1 MLQQAPSSSEEIF
14 DIDYAAIHEEYAAL
28 EMTHLLGLPPEIQL
42 YILQKL
48 IPDPQFMSYFLNYAA
63 TARLPRSLIM
73 DMSIWVQ
80 VANHWLKPKN
90 LARLSHKTLAK
101 TLQMISKAGRDHF
114 LDLLDPKFEHLY
126 KTNGMALVAAAY
138 SLDQHSVEAFLNRLA
153 RTKYPYYIGE
163 ALKVVCD
170 FDAPLLAKRLLKE
183 LLGKNPQGRDSQIR
197 QAFQTALDKGHWSVM
212 DELVKQPCTIDSG
225 LLGQALF
232 EAGKQNVPSTVK
244 AIIQHRFNQLSFMSK
259 WAVKSTPGFQ
269 ASGLS
274 VDDLFANQYW
284 LVRTPLTICLHQ
296 IGYPNAQTARL
307 NADLDETDTNAIAEL
322 LGNLSLEEQ
331 TPQQPDSAIES
342 DPETERKLKL

>member
-1 MLQQAPSSSEEIF
+1 MLEQAPSSSEEKF
-14 DIDYAAIHEEYAAL
+14 DIDYAAIHEKDAAL

-42 YILQKL
+42 YILEKL

-80 VANHWLKPKN
+80 VANYWLKPEN
-90 LARLSHKTLAK
+90 LARLSQKTLAK
-101 TLQMISKAGRDHF
+101 TLQMISQAGRDHF

-126 KTNGMALVAAAY
+126 KTNGMALVAAAT
-138 SLDQHSVEAFLNRLA
+138 SLDQHSVETFLNRLA
-153 RTKYPYYIGE
+153 PTKYPFYIGE

-183 LLGKNPQGRDSQIR
+183 LMGKNPQGRDSQIH
-197 QAFQTALDKGHWSVM
+197 QAFQAALDKGHWAVIN
-212 DELVKQPCTIDSG
+212 ELIKQSCTIESG

-232 EAGKQNVPSTVK
+232 KAGIQNVPATIR
-244 AIIQHRFNQLSFMSK
+244 ALIEHRLNQLPFMDK

-284 LVRTPLTICLHQ
+284 FVRTPLTACLHQ
-296 IGYPNAQTARL
+296 IGYTSSGNPEV
-307 NADLDETDTNAIAEL
+307 DTDAITEL

-342 DPETERKLKL
+342 DSETERKLKL